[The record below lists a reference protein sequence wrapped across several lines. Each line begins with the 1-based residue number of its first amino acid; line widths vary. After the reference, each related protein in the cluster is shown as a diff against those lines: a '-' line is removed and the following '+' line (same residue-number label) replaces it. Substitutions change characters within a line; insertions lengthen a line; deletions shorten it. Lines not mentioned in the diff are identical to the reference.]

1 MTKFFASRLLLLIAI
16 IAFVPFARAAETK
29 LSAEQKAAHA
39 LNRLGF
45 GARPG
50 EAQRVAKMGVEK
62 WIEAQLHPEN
72 IDDGEIAARLKPLV
86 TLNYSPYQLM
96 LAYDI
101 DKANFV
107 KRAVQKQQD
116 ELRKQGATP
125 AEIQAVRKKGN
136 ALTPELL
143 ALLNA
148 KERQTIDEA
157 QKNNIQPNDSVRA
170 VGELQQERFIR
181 AVHSNRQL
189 QEVLVDFWSNHFNLD
204 VKKGPVRALKIVDE
218 HEVIRPYV
226 FAHFRDLLGASAK
239 SPAMMAYLDNARST
253 VEMKLT
259 PREQGRMRQ
268 RMQQR
273 LARKGNAENDEAKEE
288 IAMPEMPETRGGLNE
303 NYGRELMEL
312 HTLGVDGGYTQNDVR
327 EVARCFTGWGLNQK
341 TGEFQF
347 RSQAHDNGE
356 KTVLG
361 HKIPA
366 GGGTRDGETVLDIL
380 ASNPA
385 TARHI
390 ATKLCMR
397 FIADTPPQSIVDKAA
412 QTFAR
417 TNGDLRE
424 VVKTIVL
431 SPEFFST
438 AAYRAK
444 IKSPFE
450 YAVSAVRAL
459 DGEVDPTA
467 ADLKI
472 GGRLAKGRGGKRG
485 NIGGDGEVARVR
497 LLALADGASSVRPD
511 ANNRGFK
518 TLALEIATMGQP
530 LFSYQAPTGYPE
542 DSSQWVSTG
551 ALVARLNYA
560 LALTGGQVQ
569 GVEIPQSE
577 TSDLD
582 TLLQQL
588 LNSEVSAGTRAT
600 LQDQIKADN
609 KPDAAKIAALI
620 IGSPEFQRK

>member
-1 MTKFFASRLLLLIAI
+1 MNNSFASRLLLLIAI
-16 IAFVPFARAAETK
+16 IAFVPFARAAQTN

-50 EAQRVAKMGVEK
+50 EVQRVAKMGVEK

-72 IDDGEIAARLKPLV
+72 IDDPGIAARLKPLV

-96 LAYDI
+96 LAYDM

-107 KRAVQKQQD
+107 KRAVQKQQ
-116 ELRKQGATP
+116 EALKKQGASP
-125 AEIQAVRKKGN
+125 AEIQAVKKN
-136 ALTPELL
+136 NRTLTPELR
-143 ALLNA
+143 ALLGD
-148 KERQTIDEA
+148 KERQLLDEA
-157 QKNNIQPNDSVRA
+157 QKNNILPNDSVRA

-181 AVHSNRQL
+181 ASHSNRQL

-204 VKKGPVRALKIVDE
+204 VKKGPVRSLKIVDE

-253 VEMKLT
+253 VEVKISS
-259 PREQGRMRQ
+259 REQERLRQ
-268 RMQQR
+268 RMQKR
-273 LARKGNAENDEAKEE
+273 LARNANGEKGDPGEV
-288 IAMPEMPETRGGLNE
+288 AMPEMPETRGGLNE

-356 KTVLG
+356 KTVMG
-361 HKIPA
+361 HKISA
-366 GGGTRDGETVLDIL
+366 GGGIRDGEMVLDIL
-380 ASNPA
+380 ASHPA

-390 ATKLCMR
+390 AKKLCMR
-397 FIADTPPQSIVDKAA
+397 FIADEPPVSIVDKAA
-412 QTFAR
+412 QTFTR
-417 TNGDLRE
+417 TSGDLRE
-424 VVKTIVL
+424 VMKTILL
-431 SPEFFST
+431 SPEFFAAS
-438 AAYRAK
+438 AYRAK

-459 DGEVDPTA
+459 GGEVDPA
-467 ADLKI
+467 SADLKI

-485 NIGGDGEVARVR
+485 AGAGAGDVARVR

-518 TLALEIATMGQP
+518 TLALEIAAMGQP

-569 GVEIPQSE
+569 GVKIPQRE
-577 TSDLD
+577 TTDLD
-582 TLLQQL
+582 ALLQQL
-588 LNSEVSAGTRAT
+588 IGGEVSAGTRQT
-600 LQDQIKADN
+600 LQEQIKADN
-609 KPDAAKIAALI
+609 NPDAAKIAALI